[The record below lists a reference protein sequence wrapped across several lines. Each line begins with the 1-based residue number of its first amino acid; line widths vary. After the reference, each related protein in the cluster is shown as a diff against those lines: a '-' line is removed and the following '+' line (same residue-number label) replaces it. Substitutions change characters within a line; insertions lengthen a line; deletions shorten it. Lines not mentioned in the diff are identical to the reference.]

1 VAPATNPLNFLLRL
15 SSALPCLLLV
25 GCEPLWN
32 AANRSALESDIRA
45 ILKPAGVV
53 PQQLECRMVGATRD
67 GSCSVSLTR
76 AETASAIRALALES
90 MPSSADVPSPLAR
103 LAARAGPSCAAG
115 EPTSLAT
122 YGLSGRPKSLR
133 LPSGSAFE
141 YLLLTIN
148 KSTGQACLQV
158 SYAYG

>member
-1 VAPATNPLNFLLRL
+1 M
-15 SSALPCLLLV
+15 

-32 AANRSALESDIRA
+32 AVNRSALKSDIRA

-53 PQQLECRMVGATRD
+53 PQQLECRMVDSTRA
-67 GSCSVSLTR
+67 GSCSVSLTQ
-76 AETASAIRALALES
+76 AETDAVIRALALERV
-90 MPSSADVPSPLAR
+90 PASANVSSPLAR
-103 LAARAGPSCAAG
+103 LVVHAGQSCAAG
-115 EPTSLAT
+115 EPKPLAI

-133 LPSGSAFE
+133 LSSGSAFE

-148 KSTGQACLQV
+148 KSTGQACLRV